1 MAPRP
6 IPLPRHI
13 CDALG
18 LSQNEVAFREG
29 SATIILPTKEAAFL
43 NPVQEFNRDL
53 SVAALRAWGQIRNEE
68 KRQRYENGL
77 AKRIEKKRAQALRK
91 RQARSNGNHDQNE
104 TKRRKVGQEGEGE
117 GSNVQAGEDNE
128 HPLPTNQNAESSNA
142 INGTNLAGEVYRD
155 FKFTVLEALS
165 ATGLRSI
172 RYAREV
178 PNVRQVIA
186 NDLSTTAVQAMK
198 RNVAL
203 NFPAGKD
210 IEKWQPPL
218 LELVDGR
225 VKKPQTIDEDTIA
238 ELENGI
244 TANVKASDQINQDT
258 SKTSPSIFDS
268 NEQKASTNASTP
280 TSIHANCNISI
291 NEADAISLMY
301 SHRDDKHKFD
311 VVDLDPYGS
320 AAIFLDAAI
329 QCIADGGLLCVTCT
343 DSAVLAGT
351 SHPEKCFSAYG
362 GVTTKTEYSHEFAL
376 RLVLHAIA
384 TSAAR
389 YGRHIE
395 PLLSLSIDFYVR
407 IFVRVQTRPVEVKK
421 LASKMGA
428 VFTCIGCQSYSTLP
442 FGRHHENNE
451 TRSGQILDKFQP
463 GAGPSIGSAC
473 DQCGSR
479 YHTAGPMWL
488 GQLHDKTFCQEI
500 LSIVRG
506 EPEKFATRSRINGM
520 VGTASEELGMEALF
534 FFTPS
539 KLSSFF
545 RCSSPP
551 LLPIVSALLHAGF
564 HVSRSHCQ
572 PGSLKTTATR
582 AQIYSLWREW
592 IKRTPVKMDGISQTS
607 PAYKLLTRQETES
620 EAASAIQWNLDEE
633 HPGAKDVIDGSESSK
648 GTRYQANPL
657 PNWGPGTAART
668 TKAAK

>member
-1 MAPRP
+1 MAPTP

-29 SATIILPTKEAAFL
+29 SATIVLPTKEAAFL

-68 KRQRYENGL
+68 KRKRFEAGL
-77 AKRIEKKRAQALRK
+77 AKRIEKKKAQALRK
-91 RQARSNGNHDQNE
+91 RQAKSNGDHNDTE
-104 TKRRKVGQEGEGE
+104 AKRRKVEGEGE
-117 GSNVQAGEDNE
+117 SASAVPVQEGESSGTTE
-128 HPLPTNQNAESSNA
+128 NAEGSTTV
-142 INGTNLAGEVYRD
+142 NGTTPYSEVYRD

-178 PNVRQVIA
+178 PNIRQVMA
-186 NDLSTTAVQAMK
+186 NDLSTTAVEAMK

-203 NFPAGKD
+203 NFPAGKP

-218 LELVDGR
+218 LEMEDGK
-225 VKKPQTIDEDTIA
+225 VKKPQKIDEDTIA
-238 ELENGI
+238 EIENGI
-244 TANVKASDQINQDT
+244 SASAKAVESMTESASSSKAEANTTTPAAS
-258 SKTSPSIFDS
+258 
-268 NEQKASTNASTP
+268 
-280 TSIHANCNISI
+280 TSIHQDCNIRI

-301 SHRDDKHKFD
+301 AHRDDKHKFD

-320 AAIFLDAAI
+320 AAIFLDGAV

-407 IFVRVQTRPVEVKK
+407 VFVRVQTRPVEVKR

-428 VFTCIGCQSYSTLP
+428 VFTCTGCQSHSALP

-463 GAGPSIGSAC
+463 GAGPTIGSAC

-488 GQLHDKTFCQEI
+488 GQLHDKNFCQEV

-506 EPEKFATRSRINGM
+506 EPEKFATRARINGM
-520 VGTASEELGMEALF
+520 VGTASEELGTEALF

-539 KLSSFF
+539 RLSSFF

-551 LLPIVSALLHAGF
+551 MLPIVSALLHAGF
-564 HVSRSHCQ
+564 QVSRSHCQ

-582 AQIYSLWREW
+582 AQIYALWREW
-592 IKRTPVKMDGISQTS
+592 IKRNPVKMEGISTTS
-607 PAYKLLTRQETES
+607 PAYRLLTRQETEA
-620 EAASAIQWNLDEE
+620 EASTAIQWNLEE

>member
-1 MAPRP
+1 MAPTP

-13 CDALG
+13 CDSLG

-29 SATIILPTKEAAFL
+29 SATIVLPTKEAAFL

-68 KRQRYENGL
+68 KRKRYQDGL
-77 AKRIEKKRAQALRK
+77 AKRIEKKKAQALKK
-91 RQARSNGNHDQNE
+91 RQAKSNGNHFDEIE
-104 TKRRKVGQEGEGE
+104 TKRRKVEGEMQVQEGESSG
-117 GSNVQAGEDNE
+117 A
-128 HPLPTNQNAESSNA
+128 TQNAENSTSANET
-142 INGTNLAGEVYRD
+142 IPIGEVYRD

-178 PNVRQVIA
+178 PNIRQVMA
-186 NDLSTTAVQAMK
+186 NDLSTTAVEAMK

-203 NFPAGKD
+203 NFPAGKA

-218 LELVDGR
+218 LEMDQDGKI
-225 VKKPQTIDEDTIA
+225 KKPQKIDEDTIA
-238 ELENGI
+238 EIENGI
-244 TANVKASDQINQDT
+244 NASVKAVEK
-258 SKTSPSIFDS
+258 KTTEPI
-268 NEQKASTNASTP
+268 STNKEETSTATPASS
-280 TSIHANCNISI
+280 TSIHSDCNIKI

-301 SHRDDKHKFD
+301 AHREDKHKFD

-320 AAIFLDAAI
+320 AAIFLDGAV

-407 IFVRVQTRPVEVKK
+407 IFVRVQTRPVEVKR

-428 VFTCIGCQSYSTLP
+428 VFTCTGCQSYSALP

-451 TRSGQILDKFQP
+451 TRSGKVLDKFQP
-463 GAGPSIGSAC
+463 GAGPTIGSSC

-488 GQLHDKTFCQEI
+488 GQLHDKDFCQEI

-520 VGTASEELGMEALF
+520 VGTASEELGTEALF

-539 KLSSFF
+539 RISSFF

-582 AQIYSLWREW
+582 AQIYALWREW
-592 IKRTPVKMDGISQTS
+592 IKRNPVKMEGISTTS
-607 PAYKLLTRQETES
+607 PAYRLLTRQES
-620 EAASAIQWNLDEE
+620 EAEAETAIQWNLDEE
-633 HPGAKDVIDGSESSK
+633 HSGAKDVIDGSESSK